1 MPYVVSFDHMIVS
14 EFAARSKLVLQKI
27 PRDVL
32 IVAILFFSSSASFG
46 LGFLAG
52 RDIGQG
58 SGFSIAEI
66 PLTASPQGCPSA
78 ATVPAAIPAGGQVVA
93 SKSGSKYHLP
103 WCSGAQAIKEENKVW
118 FGGCEASGAAGFGAA
133 GNFQGL

>member
-46 LGFLAG
+46 LGILAG

-58 SGFSIAEI
+58 SG
-66 PLTASPQGCPSA
+66 PA
-78 ATVPAAIPAGGQVVA
+78 AAAVPAAIPAGGQVVA

-118 FGGCEASGAAGFGAA
+118 FASREAAEAAGYEPAA
-133 GNFQGL
+133 NCKGL

>member
-46 LGFLAG
+46 LGILAG

-58 SGFSIAEI
+58 SGFSITEI
-66 PLTASPQGCPSA
+66 PLTASPQGGPSA
-78 ATVPAAIPAGGQVVA
+78 AAVPAAIPAGGQVVA

-118 FGGCEASGAAGFGAA
+118 FASREAAEAAGYEPAA
-133 GNFQGL
+133 NCKGL